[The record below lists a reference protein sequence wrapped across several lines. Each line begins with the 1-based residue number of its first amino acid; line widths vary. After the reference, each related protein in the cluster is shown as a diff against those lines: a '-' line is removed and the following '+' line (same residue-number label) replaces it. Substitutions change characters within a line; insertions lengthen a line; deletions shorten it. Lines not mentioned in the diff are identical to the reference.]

1 MTEDMTDPIA
11 IPVITTKIAMSG
23 QFCSFVL
30 LVLRCF
36 SHQKSRTKGSH
47 HLQKLICLMKK
58 YH

>member
-1 MTEDMTDPIA
+1 MTYLMTKYITDHMTEDITAPIA

-36 SHQKSRTKGSH
+36 Y
-47 HLQKLICLMKK
+47 L
-58 YH
+58 